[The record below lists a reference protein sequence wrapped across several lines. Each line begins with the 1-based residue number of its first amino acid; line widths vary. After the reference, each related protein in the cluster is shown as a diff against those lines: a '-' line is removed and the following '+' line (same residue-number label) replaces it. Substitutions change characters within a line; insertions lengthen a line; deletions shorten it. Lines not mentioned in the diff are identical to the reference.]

1 MAAAQG
7 RSVAAPAGEPYSP
20 GVPATGQV
28 LAFAL
33 TALVLIAVPGPS
45 VLFVVSRSLALGRS
59 AGLATVLG
67 NAVGV
72 YVQMLAVAVGLGT
85 IVQQSVAVFSVV
97 KLAGAAYLIFL
108 GIQAIRHRR
117 NLSLA
122 LATAIEPRSRLRIL
136 FDAFVVGIAN
146 PKALVF
152 FAASLPQFVDR
163 SAGDP
168 RTQMA
173 LLGLVFFAVA
183 LVSDGTWALLAGTAR
198 SWLGR
203 RPRRLVLIGGAG
215 GLAMI
220 GIGVRLALT
229 GRRD

>member
-1 MAAAQG
+1 M
-7 RSVAAPAGEPYSP
+7 PP
-20 GVPATGQV
+20 TGQV

-45 VLFVVSRSLALGRS
+45 VLFVISRSLALGRA
-59 AGLATVLG
+59 AGLATVVG

-72 YVQMLAVAVGLGT
+72 YVQMLAVALGLGT
-85 IVQQSVAVFSVV
+85 IVQESVTVFSVV
-97 KLAGAAYLIFL
+97 KLAGAAYLVFL
-108 GIQAIRHRR
+108 GIQAIRHRHD
-117 NLSLA
+117 LSLA
-122 LATAIEPRSRLRIL
+122 LAGRTESRGRLRIL
-136 FDAFVVGIAN
+136 LDAFVVGIAN
-146 PKALVF
+146 PKAIVF
-152 FAASLPQFVDR
+152 FAAILPQFVDR

-168 RTQMA
+168 RTQMT

-183 LVSDGTWALLAGTAR
+183 LLSDGTWALLAGTAR
-198 SWLGR
+198 AWLGH
-203 RPRRLVLIGGAG
+203 RPRRLAMIGGAG